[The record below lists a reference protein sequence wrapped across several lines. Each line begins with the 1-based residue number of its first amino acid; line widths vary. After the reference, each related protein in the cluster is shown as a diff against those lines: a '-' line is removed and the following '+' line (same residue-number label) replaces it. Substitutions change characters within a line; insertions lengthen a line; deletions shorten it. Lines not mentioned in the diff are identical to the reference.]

1 MNIILYICLNQK
13 QQVMYIE
20 TEKLLK
26 ISSYARKEKKS
37 VQHIYH
43 LSREG
48 KIKVIEIDGV
58 KFVEIKD

>member
-1 MNIILYICLNQK
+1 
-13 QQVMYIE
+13 MYIE